1 MTVRIRK
8 LSAITASPA
17 LRTWSHRIL
26 DKEWFIL
33 CGLHQIADL
42 EGESFLAPS
51 GKLTDDEERA
61 GDARIGTT
69 T

>member
-1 MTVRIRK
+1 MRK
-8 LSAITASPA
+8 LGTITASAA
-17 LRTWSHRIL
+17 LRTRSHRIL

-33 CGLHQIADL
+33 CGLRQIADL
-42 EGESFLAPS
+42 EGESFLASS